1 MNADE
6 LRRYA
11 RRVGWMAEDREIGPG
26 AKRDLEGTAD
36 YLRACADAMDAG
48 PVAWAATDETGK
60 IVEALGMNESRRF
73 SDPLYLLARPAQAQ
87 PLRLPEPMTDEEI
100 DALIDETGHM
110 TTDRAV
116 RYLVE
121 TGERRV
127 KEVNE

>member
-1 MNADE
+1 MTDDQIAELLGWPKGRAHRDSSLMHRIRIVAAEAQAEQDAQIYRLREHAD
-6 LRRYA
+6 
-11 RRVGWMAEDREIGPG
+11 M
-26 AKRDLEGTAD
+26 
-36 YLRACADAMDAG
+36 
-48 PVAWAATDETGK
+48 
-60 IVEALGMNESRRF
+60 
-73 SDPLYLLARPAQAQ
+73 PAQAQ
-87 PLRLPEPMTDEEI
+87 PLRLPEPLTDEEV